1 MSGMA
6 IPPSSPADQPRQTRR
21 FEQKREAI
29 LGAAA
34 ALFNEKGVKGA
45 TLQDVAQR
53 VGLMTNSITYYY
65 RKKEDLATACLLRT
79 IEVLDGLIAAVDMT
93 APPEARIRQ
102 FLGLYVRH
110 LAGIE
115 TGELPQ
121 LINFND
127 IRALASPHDGPV
139 FDSYTAMFRRMR
151 TLLDRPGEPAPER
164 LARNGRAHLLIS
176 IVHGMR
182 NWVDRYEPDQYGRA
196 AERTA
201 DILLGGLA
209 APGSVWSLRPPEIA
223 WPSTDEVSPEAF
235 LRSATYLINEQGYR
249 GASVEKISARLKV
262 TKGSFYHHI
271 DNKDDLVAAC
281 FQRSFAV
288 VGRVQHRAEAQHP
301 AGWDRLCV
309 AATEII
315 HYQLSDQGPVLRAS
329 AFSALPENMR
339 GETQR
344 AMDRITE
351 RFGSVIADGMLDGS
365 IRLVD
370 PMIAAH
376 LVSTML
382 NAAAEI
388 ERWITCATLDLAA
401 DTYARPLFVGLFA

>member
-1 MSGMA
+1 MRGMDA
-6 IPPSSPADQPRQTRR
+6 PASIPRQTRR

-29 LGAAA
+29 LDAAA
-34 ALFNEKGVKGA
+34 ALFIEKGMRGA
-45 TLQDVAQR
+45 TLQDVAQS

-93 APPEARIRQ
+93 APPEARVRQ
-102 FLGLYVRH
+102 FLGFYGRH
-110 LAGIE
+110 LAAIA
-115 TGELPQ
+115 TGAEPQ
-121 LINFND
+121 LIMFND
-127 IRALASPHDGPV
+127 IRALGSPHDVTV
-139 FDSYTAMFRRMR
+139 FGSYNAMFRRLR
-151 TLLDRPGEPAPER
+151 ALLDRPGEPLPER
-164 LARNGRAHLLIS
+164 MARNGRAHLLIS

-182 NWVDRYEPDQYGRA
+182 NWIDRTEPDGYARA

-209 APGSVWSLRPPEIA
+209 TPNSVWTVHPPEIL
-223 WPSTDEVSPEAF
+223 WPTVDEVSPEAF

-281 FQRSFAV
+281 FARSFDV
-288 VGRVQHRAEAQHP
+288 IRQVQRVAETGHAT
-301 AGWDRLCV
+301 GWDRLGA

-315 HYQLSDQGPVLRAS
+315 RYQLSDQGPVLRAS

-339 GETQR
+339 GPIQQT
-344 AMDRITE
+344 MDRLTR
-351 RFGSVIADGMLDGS
+351 RFGGFIADGMLDGS

-370 PMIAAH
+370 PAIAAH
-376 LVSTML
+376 LISTML

-388 ERWITCATLDLAA
+388 ERWVPDVTLQLAA
-401 DTYARPLFVGLFA
+401 ETYARPLFMGLFN

>member
-1 MSGMA
+1 MSGMDL
-6 IPPSSPADQPRQTRR
+6 PSALPRQTRR

-29 LGAAA
+29 LDAAA
-34 ALFNEKGVKGA
+34 ALFNEKGVRGA
-45 TLQDVAQR
+45 TLQDVAQS

-93 APPEARIRQ
+93 AAPEARVRQ
-102 FLGLYVRH
+102 FLAIYVAH
-110 LAGIE
+110 LAAIA
-115 TGELPQ
+115 TGAEPQ
-121 LINFND
+121 LIMFND
-127 IRALASPHDGPV
+127 IRALASPHDAVV
-139 FDSYTAMFRRMR
+139 FESYTAMFRRLR
-151 TLLDRPGEPAPER
+151 ALLDRPGEPLPER
-164 LARNGRAHLLIS
+164 MRRNGRAHLLIS

-182 NWVDRYEPDQYGRA
+182 NWIDRTEPDSYART

-201 DILLGGLA
+201 DILLEGFA
-209 APGSVWSLRPPEIA
+209 TKASVWTVRPPEIV
-223 WPSTDEVSPEAF
+223 WPTIDDVSPEAF

-281 FQRSFAV
+281 FARSFEV
-288 VGRVQHRAEAQHP
+288 IRRVLRVAEADH
-301 AGWDRLCV
+301 ATGWDRLGA

-315 HYQLSDQGPVLRAS
+315 RYQLSDQGPVLRAT
-329 AFSALPENMR
+329 AFSALPEPLR
-339 GETQR
+339 GPIQKT
-344 AMDRITE
+344 MDRITR
-351 RFGSVIADGMLDGS
+351 RFGGFVADGMLDGS

-370 PMIAAH
+370 PAIAAH
-376 LVSTML
+376 LLGTTM

-388 ERWITCATLDLAA
+388 ERWVPDVTLELAME
-401 DTYARPLFVGLFA
+401 TYARPLFFGLFS

>member
-1 MSGMA
+1 MNGMDA
-6 IPPSSPADQPRQTRR
+6 PRTLPRQTRR

-29 LGAAA
+29 LDAAA
-34 ALFNEKGVKGA
+34 ALFNEKGVRGA
-45 TLQDVAQR
+45 TLQDVAQS

-79 IEVLDGLIAAVDMT
+79 IEVLDGLIGAVDM
-93 APPEARIRQ
+93 AAAPEARIRQ
-102 FLGLYVRH
+102 FLRLYVGH
-110 LAGIE
+110 LAAIE
-115 TGELPQ
+115 TGAEPQ

-127 IRALASPHDGPV
+127 IRALASPHDALV
-139 FDSYTAMFRRMR
+139 YDSYTAMFRRLR
-151 TLLDRPGEPAPER
+151 ALLDRPGEAPAER
-164 LARNGRAHLLIS
+164 MTRNGRAHLLIS

-182 NWVDRYEPDQYGRA
+182 NWIDRTEPDGYARA

-209 APGSVWSLRPPEIA
+209 GAASVWALPPPAIA
-223 WPSTDEVSPEAF
+223 WPRVDDVSPEAF

-281 FQRSFAV
+281 FRRSFDV
-288 VGRVQHRAEAQHP
+288 MRRVQRAAEADHVS
-301 AGWDRLCV
+301 GWDRLCT

-315 HYQLSDQGPVLRAS
+315 RYQLSEQGPVLRAS
-329 AFSALPENMR
+329 AFSALPETLR
-339 GETQR
+339 GPTQR
-344 AMDRITE
+344 TMDRIT
-351 RFGSVIADGMLDGS
+351 RQFGSFIADGMLDGS

-370 PMIAAH
+370 APIAGH
-376 LVSTML
+376 LVGTML

-388 ERWITCATLDLAA
+388 ERWIPDVTLELAA
-401 DTYARPLFVGLFA
+401 GAYARPLFVGLLA

>member
-1 MSGMA
+1 MDL
-6 IPPSSPADQPRQTRR
+6 PPSLPRQTRR

-29 LGAAA
+29 LDAAA
-34 ALFNEKGVKGA
+34 ALFNEKGVRGA

-65 RKKEDLATACLLRT
+65 RKKEELATACLLRT
-79 IEVLDGLIAAVDMT
+79 IEVLDGLIAAVDMS

-102 FLGLYVRH
+102 FLRLYMRH
-110 LAGIE
+110 LAEIE
-115 TGELPQ
+115 AGTQPQ
-121 LINFND
+121 LIVFND
-127 IRALASPHDGPV
+127 IRALASPHDELV
-139 FDSYTAMFRRMR
+139 FASYTAMFRRMR
-151 TLLDRPGEPAPER
+151 ALLDRPGEPLPER
-164 LARNGRAHLLIS
+164 MKRNGRAHLLIS
-176 IVHGMR
+176 IVHGIR
-182 NWVDRYEPDQYGRA
+182 NWIGRYEVDDYLRA

-209 APGSVWSLRPPEIA
+209 GAGSSWALRPPGIA
-223 WPSTDEVSPEAF
+223 WPSIDDISPEAF

-288 VGRVQHRAEAQHP
+288 IRRVQRAAEADH
-301 AGWDRLCV
+301 ATGWDRLC
-309 AATEII
+309 AATTEII
-315 HYQLSDQGPVLRAS
+315 GYQLSDQGPVLRAS
-329 AFSALPENMR
+329 AFSALPEHLR
-339 GETQR
+339 GPTQQS
-344 AMDRITE
+344 MDRITE
-351 RFGSVIADGMLDGS
+351 RFGGFIADGMLDGS

-370 PMIAAH
+370 PSIAAH
-376 LVSTML
+376 LVNTML

-388 ERWITCATLDLAA
+388 ERWIADATLELAA
-401 DTYARPLFVGLFA
+401 DTYARPLFVGLFG

>member
-1 MSGMA
+1 MSGMDL
-6 IPPSSPADQPRQTRR
+6 PSALPRQTRR

-29 LGAAA
+29 LDAAA
-34 ALFNEKGVKGA
+34 ALFNEKGVRGA
-45 TLQDVAQR
+45 TLQDVAQS

-93 APPEARIRQ
+93 AAPEARVRQ
-102 FLGLYVRH
+102 FLAIYVAH
-110 LAGIE
+110 LAAIA
-115 TGELPQ
+115 TGAEPQ
-121 LINFND
+121 LIMFND
-127 IRALASPHDGPV
+127 IRALGSPHDVTV
-139 FDSYTAMFRRMR
+139 FGSYNAMFRRLR
-151 TLLDRPGEPAPER
+151 ALLDRPGEPLPER
-164 LARNGRAHLLIS
+164 MARNGRAHLLIS

-182 NWVDRYEPDQYGRA
+182 NWIDRTEPDGYART

-209 APGSVWSLRPPEIA
+209 GAASVWAVRPPEIV
-223 WPSTDEVSPEAF
+223 WPRIDDVSPEAF

-281 FQRSFAV
+281 FRRSFDV
-288 VGRVQHRAEAQHP
+288 MRRVQRAAEADHVR
-301 AGWDRLCV
+301 GWDRLCT

-315 HYQLSDQGPVLRAS
+315 RYQLSEQGPVLRAS
-329 AFSALPENMR
+329 AFSALPESLR
-339 GETQR
+339 GPTQR
-344 AMDRITE
+344 TMDRIT
-351 RFGSVIADGMLDGS
+351 RQFGSFIADGMLDGS

-370 PMIAAH
+370 APIAGH
-376 LVSTML
+376 LVGTML

-388 ERWITCATLDLAA
+388 ERWIPDVTLELAA
-401 DTYARPLFVGLFA
+401 EAYARPLFVGLFA

>member
-1 MSGMA
+1 MDLPNS
-6 IPPSSPADQPRQTRR
+6 IPRQTRR

-29 LGAAA
+29 LDAAA
-34 ALFNEKGVKGA
+34 TLFNEKGVRGA
-45 TLQDVAQR
+45 TLQDVAQS

-79 IEVLDGLIAAVDMT
+79 IEVLDGLISAVDMA

-102 FLGLYVRH
+102 FLALYTGH
-110 LAGIE
+110 LAAIE
-115 TGELPQ
+115 TGVEPQ
-121 LINFND
+121 LIVFND
-127 IRALASPHDGPV
+127 IRALTSPHDAIV
-139 FDSYTAMFRRMR
+139 YESYTVLFRRLR
-151 TLLDRPGEPAPER
+151 ALLDRPGEPPAER
-164 LARNGRAHLLIS
+164 MTRNGRAHLLIS

-182 NWVDRYEPDQYGRA
+182 NWIDRTEPEGYART

-209 APGSVWSLRPPEIA
+209 AAGSAWTVRPPEIA
-223 WPSTDEVSPEAF
+223 WPRIDDVSPEAF

-249 GASVEKISARLKV
+249 GASVEKISARLNV

-281 FQRSFAV
+281 FARSFDV
-288 VGRVQHRAEAQHP
+288 VRQVQRAAEAGH
-301 AGWDRLCV
+301 ARGWDRLCA

-315 HYQLSDQGPVLRAS
+315 RYQLSEQGPVLRAS

-339 GETQR
+339 GPTQR
-344 AMDRITE
+344 TMDQITR
-351 RFGSVIADGMLDGS
+351 RFGGFIADGMLDGS
-365 IRLVD
+365 IRPVD
-370 PMIAAH
+370 APIAAN
-376 LVSTML
+376 LVGTML

-388 ERWITCATLDLAA
+388 ERWVPDVTLDLAA
-401 DTYARPLFVGLFA
+401 GTYARPLFLGLFA

>member
-1 MSGMA
+1 MSGMDA
-6 IPPSSPADQPRQTRR
+6 PASIPRQTRR

-29 LGAAA
+29 LDAAA
-34 ALFNEKGVKGA
+34 ALFIEKGMRGA
-45 TLQDVAQR
+45 TLQDVAQS

-93 APPEARIRQ
+93 APPEARVRQ
-102 FLGLYVRH
+102 FLGFYGRH
-110 LAGIE
+110 LAAIA
-115 TGELPQ
+115 TGAEPQ
-121 LINFND
+121 LIMFND
-127 IRALASPHDGPV
+127 IRALGSPHDVTV
-139 FDSYTAMFRRMR
+139 FGSYNAMFRRLR
-151 TLLDRPGEPAPER
+151 ALLDRPGEPLPER
-164 LARNGRAHLLIS
+164 MARNGRAHLLIS

-182 NWVDRYEPDQYGRA
+182 NWIDRTEPDGYARA

-209 APGSVWSLRPPEIA
+209 TPNSVWTVHPPEIL
-223 WPSTDEVSPEAF
+223 WPTVDEVSPEAF

-281 FQRSFAV
+281 FARSFDV
-288 VGRVQHRAEAQHP
+288 IRQVQRVAETGHAT
-301 AGWDRLCV
+301 GWDRLGA

-315 HYQLSDQGPVLRAS
+315 RYQLSDQGPVLRAS

-339 GETQR
+339 GPIQQT
-344 AMDRITE
+344 MDRLTR
-351 RFGSVIADGMLDGS
+351 RFGGFIADGMLDGS

-370 PMIAAH
+370 PAIAAH
-376 LVSTML
+376 LISTML

-388 ERWITCATLDLAA
+388 ERWVPDVTLQLAA
-401 DTYARPLFVGLFA
+401 ETYARPLFMGLFN

>member
-1 MSGMA
+1 MDA
-6 IPPSSPADQPRQTRR
+6 PASIPRQTRR

-29 LGAAA
+29 LDAAA
-34 ALFNEKGVKGA
+34 ALFIEKGMRGA
-45 TLQDVAQR
+45 TLQDVAQS

-93 APPEARIRQ
+93 APPEARVRQ
-102 FLGLYVRH
+102 FLGFYGRH
-110 LAGIE
+110 LAAIA
-115 TGELPQ
+115 TGAEPQ
-121 LINFND
+121 LIMFND
-127 IRALASPHDGPV
+127 IRALGSPHDVTV
-139 FDSYTAMFRRMR
+139 FGSYNAMFRRLR
-151 TLLDRPGEPAPER
+151 ALLDRPGEPLPER
-164 LARNGRAHLLIS
+164 MARNGRAHLLIS

-182 NWVDRYEPDQYGRA
+182 NWIDRTEPDGYARA

-209 APGSVWSLRPPEIA
+209 TPNSVWTVHPPEIL
-223 WPSTDEVSPEAF
+223 WPTVDEVSPEAF

-281 FQRSFAV
+281 FARSFDV
-288 VGRVQHRAEAQHP
+288 IRQVQRVAETGHAT
-301 AGWDRLCV
+301 GWDRLGA

-315 HYQLSDQGPVLRAS
+315 RYQLSDQGPVLRAS

-339 GETQR
+339 GPIQQT
-344 AMDRITE
+344 MDRLTR
-351 RFGSVIADGMLDGS
+351 RFGGFIADGMLDGS

-370 PMIAAH
+370 PAIAAH
-376 LVSTML
+376 LISTML

-388 ERWITCATLDLAA
+388 ERWVPDVTLQLAA
-401 DTYARPLFVGLFA
+401 ETYARPLFMGLFN